1 MDKMVWPKYLVFGY
15 TSRGHKLISE
25 TDFEVPIELVSLTD
39 ILPSQPSSWEYT
51 LNCGTIDTY
60 FAIWYTTPDLTQT
73 RSGSVKSKVAI
84 WPITHLFEQEEIDTV
99 LNQLMGNNIINF
111 SLSYDESLTTLN
123 TLIDSKSVCLTNNF
137 EQWPNIMSFLWKS
150 LWPKARQNFSLHCVF
165 KEQDTTALLNPILYC
180 VLGNFELSWTDR
192 FSKVE
197 SYSTQ
202 NKKNISEFLLNKQS
216 EGFLFF
222 KELIYDYNNLNELR
236 IVEKIINNYQEYKKI
251 QNIPNAIKLLR
262 ACLSTGKDKNPL
274 IIKLAKE
281 TTDFINKNI
290 NNLDIDQLFTFAN
303 IPLSTEYS
311 IDIYNWIITS
321 ISNNFNLEKIE
332 IILRTATEEK
342 SHKWW
347 SEMVLAGF
355 SHNINK
361 TNNLVAEYLPLLSN
375 PIISKIIENFL
386 TDKKAFEVKLCD
398 KSQFS
403 EKNVTKNFLDF
414 CKKNNWYHA
423 HALAVGYLYDAQ
435 ESLTQQLTFNN
446 LQSLQ
451 TLVDAYP
458 NSDIIYAIIG
468 YEDISIL
475 KFVTSRILLDK
486 QILNN
491 IDLENYI
498 WLKVWLNCLDI
509 DNRII
514 PTKETKDYYILYIL
528 DKIISNSN
536 PDKIFNKIIQTLYI
550 DDEISNIILKY
561 NNRAAI
567 WSHIENPQKNLIL
580 NFVAE
585 KILTLLAVKNISQ
598 LEPLLSQKIIHLAQQ
613 KSSLPLNTIIQL
625 IQWQSIN
632 EEIAKHLLSHGDW
645 QSQSN
650 TVGMIINQNRWKSI
664 AKDIYSSYRNGD
676 KQFKETIP
684 HIKAL
689 LSKSEKLKL
698 KLFEARSFPTRN
710 TIVSTSEINEI
721 IIELCAELF
730 GDRLKTIWLRVGGK
744 TSDLVNHGTIYDQ
757 WVHAIN
763 TASQG
768 KINKYPKSIV
778 DILSHEFPRNEDVR
792 NLIQLLDVC

>member
-1 MDKMVWPKYLVFGY
+1 MDKKDWPKYLEFGY

-25 TDFEVPIELVSLTD
+25 TDIEVPIALFNLTD
-39 ILPSQPSSWEYT
+39 IPPSQPTNWEYT
-51 LNCGTIDTY
+51 LNCSYIDTY

-73 RSGSVKSKVAI
+73 RSGSVKSNVVI
-84 WPITHLFEQEEIDTV
+84 WPIAHVFEQEEIDTV
-99 LNQLMGNNIINF
+99 LTKLMGKNFINF
-111 SLSYDESLTTLN
+111 SLPYDECLTILN
-123 TLIDSKSVCLTNNF
+123 TLIDQKSVCLTNNF

-150 LWPKARQNFSLHCVF
+150 LWPKARQNLSLHCVF
-165 KEQDTTALLNPILYC
+165 KEQDTTSLLNPILYC
-180 VLGNFELSWTDR
+180 VLGNYELSWTDR
-192 FSKVE
+192 FSKIE
-197 SYSTQ
+197 SHSIQ

-222 KELIYDYNNLNELR
+222 EELIYDYNNLNELR
-236 IVEKIINNYQEYKKI
+236 IVEKIINNYQEYKKSPNI
-251 QNIPNAIKLLR
+251 QNAIKLLR
-262 ACLSTGKDKNPL
+262 ASLSTGKDKNSL
-274 IIKLAKE
+274 IIRLVEE
-281 TTDFINKNI
+281 TTDFINENI
-290 NNLDIDQLFTFAN
+290 NNLDIDQLFTLAN
-303 IPLSTEYS
+303 IPLPPNYRIDLYDWMISS
-311 IDIYNWIITS
+311 IC
-321 ISNNFNLEKIE
+321 NNFNLEKIE
-332 IILRTATEEK
+332 NILKTANEK
-342 SHKWW
+342 KAHKWW
-347 SEMVLAGF
+347 SEIVLAGF

-361 TNNLVAEYLPLLSN
+361 TNVLATEYLSLLSN
-375 PIISKIIENFL
+375 PTITQIIENLL
-386 TDKKAFEVKLCD
+386 TDKKTFEFKLCD
-398 KSQFS
+398 NSQFS

-423 HALAVGYLYDAQ
+423 HALAVGYLYDAK

-468 YEDISIL
+468 YEDTSIL

-536 PDKIFNKIIQTLYI
+536 PDKIFNKIIQTLHI
-550 DDEISNIILKY
+550 DDEIFNIILKY
-561 NNRAAI
+561 NNRASI

-580 NFVAE
+580 SFVAE

-598 LEPLLSQKIIHLAQQ
+598 PEPLLSQKIIHLAQQ

-632 EEIAKHLLSHGDW
+632 EEIAKHLLSHGNW

-710 TIVSTSEINEI
+710 TIVSSSEINEI

-730 GDRLKTIWLRVGGK
+730 ADRLQTIWLRAGGK

-757 WVHAIN
+757 WVYAIN

-778 DILSHEFPRNEDVR
+778 DILSHEFPRNDDVR
-792 NLIQLLDVC
+792 NLIQLLN

>member
-1 MDKMVWPKYLVFGY
+1 M
-15 TSRGHKLISE
+15 IS
-25 TDFEVPIELVSLTD
+25 
-39 ILPSQPSSWEYT
+39 
-51 LNCGTIDTY
+51 N
-60 FAIWYTTPDLTQT
+60 
-73 RSGSVKSKVAI
+73 
-84 WPITHLFEQEEIDTV
+84 
-99 LNQLMGNNIINF
+99 
-111 SLSYDESLTTLN
+111 
-123 TLIDSKSVCLTNNF
+123 
-137 EQWPNIMSFLWKS
+137 
-150 LWPKARQNFSLHCVF
+150 
-165 KEQDTTALLNPILYC
+165 
-180 VLGNFELSWTDR
+180 
-192 FSKVE
+192 
-197 SYSTQ
+197 
-202 NKKNISEFLLNKQS
+202 
-216 EGFLFF
+216 
-222 KELIYDYNNLNELR
+222 
-236 IVEKIINNYQEYKKI
+236 
-251 QNIPNAIKLLR
+251 
-262 ACLSTGKDKNPL
+262 
-274 IIKLAKE
+274 
-281 TTDFINKNI
+281 
-290 NNLDIDQLFTFAN
+290 
-303 IPLSTEYS
+303 
-311 IDIYNWIITS
+311 

-332 IILRTATEEK
+332 NILKTASEEK
-342 SHKWW
+342 SYKWW
-347 SEMVLAGF
+347 SKIVLAGF
-355 SHNINK
+355 SHTINK
-361 TNNLVAEYLPLLSN
+361 TYVLASEYLSLLSN
-375 PIISKIIENFL
+375 PIISKIIENIL
-386 TDKKAFEVKLCD
+386 IDKESFEVKLCD

-403 EKNVTKNFLDF
+403 EENVTKNFLDF

-468 YEDISIL
+468 YEDTSIL
-475 KFVTSRILLDK
+475 KFVTSKILLDK

-536 PDKIFNKIIQTLYI
+536 PDKIFNKIIQTLHI

-561 NNRAAI
+561 NNRALI
-567 WSHIENPQKNLIL
+567 WSHIENSQKNLIL
-580 NFVAE
+580 HSVAE
-585 KILTLLAVKNISQ
+585 KILTLLAIKNISQ
-598 LEPLLSQKIIHLAQQ
+598 PEPLLSQKIIHLAQQ
-613 KSSLPLNTIIQL
+613 KNSLPLNTIIQL
-625 IQWQSIN
+625 IQWHSIN
-632 EEIAKHLLSHGDW
+632 EGIAKHLLSHGNW

-689 LSKSEKLKL
+689 LSKPERLKL

-710 TIVSTSEINEI
+710 TIVSSSEINEI

-730 GDRLKTIWLRVGGK
+730 ADRLQTIWLRAGGK

-757 WVHAIN
+757 WVYAIN

-778 DILSHEFPRNEDVR
+778 DILSHEFPRNDDVR
-792 NLIQLLDVC
+792 NLIQLLN